1 MSSPVT
7 RDEVDRAAT
16 VIEPHVQSTP
26 VVEIRAAD
34 LGIDADVEIVL
45 KLEYLQRSGSFK
57 GRGATH
63 FVATQEIGP
72 AGLVAASGG
81 NHGAAVAWAA
91 QRFGHPCHIFVPT
104 ISAPAK
110 VDRLRQFGAEVHQ
123 VGDVY
128 AESLAASEEWR
139 ERSGAVGVHAYNDPV
154 VLAGAGTCAREFW
167 LQTGGLDSM
176 LFATGG
182 GGLAG
187 GGAVWLGDRT
197 EVVCCETDG
206 TRAYAA
212 AVESGGPVAVQ
223 VSGAAADA
231 LGATSI
237 GEQPWRLLHEV
248 GATSAVV
255 SDDQLLD
262 AKALL
267 WDRYRIVVEPSAAAS
282 MAALV
287 SGAWRPQPGTRVGV
301 VLCGANTS
309 MG

>member
-1 MSSPVT
+1 M
-7 RDEVDRAAT
+7 RDDVDRAAA
-16 VIEPHVQSTP
+16 VIEDHVQSTP
-26 VVEIRAAD
+26 VVEVRAAD
-34 LGIDADVEIVL
+34 LGIDVDAQIVL

-63 FVATQEIGP
+63 FVATQDIGP

-128 AESLAASEEWR
+128 ADSLAASEEWR
-139 ERSGAVGVHAYNDPV
+139 DRFGAVGVHAYNDPV

-167 LQTGGLDSM
+167 MQSGGLDAI

-187 GGAVWLGDRT
+187 GGAAWLGDRT
-197 EVVCCETDG
+197 EIVCCETEG
-206 TRAYAA
+206 TSAYAA
-212 AVESGGPVAVQ
+212 AVEAGQPVDVQ

-237 GEQPWRLLHEV
+237 GEQPWMSLSDV
-248 GATSAVV
+248 GASSAVV
-255 SDDQLLD
+255 SDHQLLD

-287 SGAWRPQPGTRVGV
+287 SGAWRAEPGARVGV
-301 VLCGANTS
+301 VLCGANTTI
-309 MG
+309 G